1 MSVLCAQAL
10 KLRSAADDPISPS
23 HSIRLQR
30 NCSASP
36 RTLLAVLGG
45 LSAVSLTIGLAF
57 WMMNAPWVLFFS
69 GVEVLAVAVAFLVH
83 ARSVADSD
91 TLVLTAFE
99 VQIIQERQGKLQ
111 SFSFNRS
118 LLRVGMT
125 AGFDPCIA
133 LHSGGQTVT
142 FGLGLRPAV
151 RRAVCRQ
158 LQKDLAHASARECVH
173 KLQAVLAQAG
183 VRAVVLNAHG

>member
-1 MSVLCAQAL
+1 MLCANPQHLIWAED
-10 KLRSAADDPISPS
+10 SPGPS

-36 RTLLAVLGG
+36 RTLLAVLAVLAG

-91 TLVLTAFE
+91 TLVLTTYE
-99 VQIIQERQGKLQ
+99 VQIIQERQGQVQ
-111 SFSFNRS
+111 SFRFNRS

-125 AGFDPCIA
+125 AGFDPRIA
-133 LHSGGQTVT
+133 LHSAGQTVT
-142 FGLGLRPAV
+142 FGLGLRPAA

-183 VRAVVLNAHG
+183 